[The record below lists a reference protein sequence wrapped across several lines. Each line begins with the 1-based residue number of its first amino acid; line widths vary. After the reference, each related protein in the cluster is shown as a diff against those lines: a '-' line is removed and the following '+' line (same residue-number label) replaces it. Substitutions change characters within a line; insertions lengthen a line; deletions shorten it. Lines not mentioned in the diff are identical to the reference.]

1 MRTWTKEKVG
11 KAQFGTVWGDLAQ
24 FFFFSPD
31 YSRSENLFPIPTL
44 RQYRLN

>member
-24 FFFFSPD
+24 FFFSPD
-31 YSRSENLFPIPTL
+31 YSRSENLFPTPTL
-44 RQYRLN
+44 RQYCLN